1 MNNNDATLI
10 ANPYPNYQRW
20 RDEQPIWWSDGELK
34 GWILSRYD
42 DVRTILKDS
51 KTFSSQSMGEGETQ
65 AMRLPLL
72 TDDPPRHTQL
82 RAVVNK
88 AFTSRTLKKMEVE
101 VAELTA
107 ELLDEMRGKTSV
119 DISAEFTSPLPV
131 SVIARMMGIPPER
144 KDDFKRWSDA
154 LTGTSEA
161 TDLTERM
168 PHIMEMA
175 SYFQSLIPQRRENR
189 GEDLIS
195 KVVCAQVDDQT
206 LADQDIVGFCML
218 LLIAGNET
226 TTNLLSNLLNHL
238 ADHPDTWSELRDNP
252 DKIDAA
258 IEETL
263 RYDGPVHWVNR
274 KATRDVEFHGQ
285 TVKAGEAVYAF
296 MGSANR
302 DPRHYE
308 DADQFSLNRGRGD
321 YHTFGHGI
329 HYCLGAPLARMEA
342 VIALNKLVQKAPNLR
357 FAVQP
362 DTIKWRS
369 GMILRG
375 LESLPVKL

>member
-131 SVIARMMGIPPER
+131 SVIARMMGIPP
-144 KDDFKRWSDA
+144 
-154 LTGTSEA
+154 
-161 TDLTERM
+161 
-168 PHIMEMA
+168 
-175 SYFQSLIPQRRENR
+175 
-189 GEDLIS
+189 
-195 KVVCAQVDDQT
+195 
-206 LADQDIVGFCML
+206 
-218 LLIAGNET
+218 
-226 TTNLLSNLLNHL
+226 
-238 ADHPDTWSELRDNP
+238 
-252 DKIDAA
+252 
-258 IEETL
+258 
-263 RYDGPVHWVNR
+263 
-274 KATRDVEFHGQ
+274 
-285 TVKAGEAVYAF
+285 
-296 MGSANR
+296 
-302 DPRHYE
+302 
-308 DADQFSLNRGRGD
+308 
-321 YHTFGHGI
+321 
-329 HYCLGAPLARMEA
+329 
-342 VIALNKLVQKAPNLR
+342 
-357 FAVQP
+357 
-362 DTIKWRS
+362 
-369 GMILRG
+369 
-375 LESLPVKL
+375 

>member
-131 SVIARMMGIPPER
+131 SVIAR
-144 KDDFKRWSDA
+144 
-154 LTGTSEA
+154 
-161 TDLTERM
+161 
-168 PHIMEMA
+168 
-175 SYFQSLIPQRRENR
+175 N
-189 GEDLIS
+189 
-195 KVVCAQVDDQT
+195 
-206 LADQDIVGFCML
+206 
-218 LLIAGNET
+218 
-226 TTNLLSNLLNHL
+226 
-238 ADHPDTWSELRDNP
+238 
-252 DKIDAA
+252 
-258 IEETL
+258 
-263 RYDGPVHWVNR
+263 
-274 KATRDVEFHGQ
+274 
-285 TVKAGEAVYAF
+285 
-296 MGSANR
+296 
-302 DPRHYE
+302 
-308 DADQFSLNRGRGD
+308 
-321 YHTFGHGI
+321 
-329 HYCLGAPLARMEA
+329 ARMTSNA
-342 VIALNKLVQKAPNLR
+342 GLTPSQAPVR
-357 FAVQP
+357 QP
-362 DTIKWRS
+362 TWPSACRTSWRWPAIS
-369 GMILRG
+369 NR
-375 LESLPVKL
+375 